1 MRGGEELVQAA
12 TKNLER
18 SISFHPE
25 HPFADDDLC
34 PPRHSWSQQSRHRQK
49 RPNASDHARFEV
61 KPTAAASACVH
72 QKGASM
78 PSLMVRRMYQ
88 PSFLKLWTGPLVL
101 AVCLPATSGTI
112 CIPSN
117 QFLYRRL
124 PLATVSA
131 AESQRSPIRATLF
144 SIDFWCLVQKENL
157 CAKFNLIWWLASIFI
172 QLSCICKDLLA
183 MLSASIF
190 FGKLA
195 HNKDIQ
201 IYGTHLLQGVYT
213 R

>member
-72 QKGASM
+72 QKGAGM
-78 PSLMVRRMYQ
+78 PSSLMVRRMYQ
-88 PSFLKLWTGPLVL
+88 PSFLKLWTSGPRCVSPGYF
-101 AVCLPATSGTI
+101 CLYSQV
-112 CIPSN
+112 SRYN
-117 QFLYRRL
+117 LYTQQPV
-124 PLATVSA
+124 PLQTTTRYCLSCR
-131 AESQRSPIRATLF
+131 EPEKPYPRNLLF
-144 SIDFWCLVQKENL
+144 SIGFWCLVQKENL
-157 CAKFNLIWWLASIFI
+157 WAKFNLIWWLATIFI
-172 QLSCICKDLLA
+172 QLS
-183 MLSASIF
+183 
-190 FGKLA
+190 
-195 HNKDIQ
+195 
-201 IYGTHLLQGVYT
+201 
-213 R
+213 